1 MLGDDAIGVLIAR
14 DLEALNSETFLAVP
28 VGIGVENAGHL
39 IRRHRADVVLIFDA
53 VAAPGRKPWLFV
65 PPSRLDTFC
74 HSTHSVPLSLLIRAW
89 QQDSPAVRVHFIG
102 IRPRLVALG
111 APLSPEVASVRT
123 EIVGL
128 FKELRTS
135 QSLTV
140 PWAPGPTNCFLQRAP
155 CAVGSGPR
163 ASRPALRLE
172 SEA

>member
-1 MLGDDAIGVLIAR
+1 MNEPAERLRRMLARVKARGQRLLVLGVGNDMLGDDAIGVLVAR

-53 VAAPGRKPWLFV
+53 VAAPSRKPWLFV

-89 QQDSPAVRVHFIG
+89 QQDSPAVRVHFVG

-111 APLSPEVASVRT
+111 APLSPALQAVRA
-123 EIVGL
+123 EIVGM
-128 FKELRTS
+128 FNEFS
-135 QSLTV
+135 
-140 PWAPGPTNCFLQRAP
+140 ANQR
-155 CAVGSGPR
+155 
-163 ASRPALRLE
+163 
-172 SEA
+172 

>member
-1 MLGDDAIGVLIAR
+1 MNKPAERLRRMLGRVRARGQRLLVLGVGNDMLGDDAIGVLIAR
-14 DLEALNSETFLAVP
+14 DLEALNSETFLSMP

-111 APLSPEVASVRT
+111 APLSPAVQAVLA
-123 EIVGL
+123 EIVMV
-128 FKELRTS
+128 FNECS
-135 QSLTV
+135 
-140 PWAPGPTNCFLQRAP
+140 ANQR
-155 CAVGSGPR
+155 
-163 ASRPALRLE
+163 
-172 SEA
+172 